1 MRLPRKLSLTQ
12 RADFSRV
19 KDHGDSRPG
28 RYLVL
33 SVLRSE
39 ALDHLRV
46 GYITT
51 KKVGKAHERNLIRRR
66 LRAIVQEFGDQIDPQ
81 QHIVTIAR
89 WRAKEASYEELKK
102 DWLKQAKRLGVLKS
116 KESKS

>member
-66 LRAIVQEFGDQIDPQ
+66 LRAIVQ
-81 QHIVTIAR
+81 HIVTIAR